1 VQDDVGTIAAKAQTA
16 NAQAEGFGELGLMET
31 LCPFQLF
38 YSDGVERL
46 GAESARERVRW
57 VSAIWYVS
65 LVTIFLLAHDVFT
78 GRLLDRSVTVPICLR
93 RSHPGVLCVR
103 SGQWRA

>member
-1 VQDDVGTIAAKAQTA
+1 MQDRDVKFAHLLNCTEVRSVASPTHSSAQDDVGTIAVKAHTA
-16 NAQAEGFGELGLMET
+16 NAQAEGFGELSLVET

-57 VSAIWYVS
+57 VSAIW
-65 LVTIFLLAHDVFT
+65 
-78 GRLLDRSVTVPICLR
+78 
-93 RSHPGVLCVR
+93 
-103 SGQWRA
+103 